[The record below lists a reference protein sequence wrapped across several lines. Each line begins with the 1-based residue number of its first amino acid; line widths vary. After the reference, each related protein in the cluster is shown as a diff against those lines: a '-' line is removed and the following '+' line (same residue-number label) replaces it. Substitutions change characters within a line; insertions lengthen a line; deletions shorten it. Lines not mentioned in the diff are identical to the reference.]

1 MEVKIAFQNVTSYD
15 YTVLFS
21 FSDLAS
27 PESRV
32 FVGSALKIATR
43 VEVASPAMQI
53 LTVAREKPIVLTVEP
68 LAAAPREKSTSHGV
82 DVTRGHSA
90 ATLAWRL
97 LRWRGFNAPLVQLSL
112 VSRGSSRLLAS
123 MELGL
128 GPVHKQK
135 ETKRKKKTPH

>member
-68 LAAAPREKSTSHGV
+68 LAASRCGACQAAREKSTSHGV
-82 DVTRGHSA
+82 DVTCGHSA
-90 ATLAWRL
+90 ATLGGDSRVAALAVARL
-97 LRWRGFNAPLVQLSL
+97 QR
-112 VSRGSSRLLAS
+112 SSRAVIIGEPWQL
-123 MELGL
+123 
-128 GPVHKQK
+128 
-135 ETKRKKKTPH
+135 